1 MHQVMVLVVL
11 ASSAAGVSETW
22 MKLLFTYGPF
32 ALLTLF
38 VFVILGKAKS
48 QMNDT
53 AKKNPVRVLVY
64 SGTWVAIFV
73 LCGIIV
79 WVWIRLN
86 VPSEEFTIRGHLT
99 GLQDDEKFASRFAD
113 MFLKRLSYE
122 QHRNFDYEWRIIT
135 RDKLPDA
142 QSISLLIDRSTKEHE
157 DLVEYVLPIRSD
169 FYVANAI
176 VDLKYNRQ
184 GRKLELFQGGEF
196 TPLKVTWSSDT
207 GETQGALQEPAGG
220 SVGFLNLVTTVFAQ
234 SPMNSE
240 TLGRR
245 LESDD
250 PVMRL
255 DARAELAKAG
265 LDALPYIRD
274 VLENRN
280 SSYRLRL
287 GVISALNNIKEVS
300 ASSLGPAGGCAIK
313 TASRDSD
320 SAIRTEA
327 KRFLGAHRDVDA
339 ETCRTVIKPIIEG
352 FGVGSDR
359 IQEGQKVKLFWFTQN
374 ATDISI
380 APEIGSVGP
389 NGARDVKPSKT
400 TAYTLTARGQGG
412 VDTRTAQVIVEA
424 RVLPSPQPPQP
435 EPPQP
440 RAEDPEVKAIR
451 DLFAQYKDAYDTM
464 DIGEL
469 KQVWPSI
476 PKDTEKALRVTF
488 KNAKTI
494 KVHLKCDDPV
504 IQGNLAQSN
513 CTESLVYTMDNQ
525 QKPTSTVSISFHLH
539 KANGA
544 WHIVGVR

>member
-1 MHQVMVLVVL
+1 MHQVIVLVVL
-11 ASSAAGVSETW
+11 ASSASGVGETW
-22 MKLLFTYGPF
+22 IKLLFTYGPF

-38 VFVILGKAKS
+38 IFVILGKAKS
-48 QMNDT
+48 QMNDS

-64 SGTWVAIFV
+64 AATWFAIFV

-169 FYVANAI
+169 FYATNAI

-184 GRKLELFQGGEF
+184 ARKLELLQGGEF
-196 TPLKVTWSSDT
+196 TPLKVMWSSDT
-207 GETQGALQEPAGG
+207 GETQGALQEPAEG
-220 SVGFLNLVTTVFAQ
+220 SIGFLNLVKLVFAQ
-234 SPMNSE
+234 AGINSE

-250 PVMRL
+250 PVIRL
-255 DARAELAKAG
+255 DARADLARAG
-265 LDALPYIRD
+265 PEAFTYIRG
-274 VLENRN
+274 VLENRE

-287 GVISALNNIKEVS
+287 GVISALNNIKDVS
-300 ASSLGPAGGCAIK
+300 ASSLGAAGCAIK
-313 TASRDSD
+313 VAASDSD
-320 SAIRTEA
+320 SAIRIEA
-327 KRFLGAHRDVDA
+327 KRFLSAHRDVDA
-339 ETCRTVIKPIIEG
+339 VTCRTVFKPMIEG

-359 IQEGQKVKLFWFTQN
+359 IQPGQKIKLFWFTQN
-374 ATDISI
+374 ATDVSI
-380 APEIGSVGP
+380 APEVGSVGP
-389 NGARDVKPSKT
+389 NGALDIKPSKT
-400 TAYTLTARGQGG
+400 TTYVLTARGPGG
-412 VDTRTAQVIVEA
+412 TDTRAAQVVVEA
-424 RVLPSPQPPQP
+424 RVLPTPQPQP

-440 RAEDPEVKAIR
+440 RVEDPEVKSIR
-451 DLFAQYKDAYDTM
+451 GVFAQYQDAYDTM

-469 KQVWPSI
+469 RRVWPSI
-476 PKDTEKALRVTF
+476 PKDTEKALRDTF
-488 KNAKTI
+488 KSVKAI
-494 KVHLKCDDPV
+494 KMYLKCDDPV

-513 CTESLVYTMDNQ
+513 CTESLVYTMNNQ
-525 QKPTSTVSISFHLH
+525 RKPTSTVSISFHLH
-539 KANGA
+539 KTNGA
-544 WHIVGVR
+544 WHIASQH